1 MKNIFDLKTSAAIIE
16 RIDKLTIDSKP
27 VWGTMNVA
35 QMLAHCC
42 VTYEFIFE
50 NKHPKPNRI
59 KRLLLKTF
67 VKKFVVGPKPYKVN
81 SRTAPEF
88 IIANKRDFEQEK
100 ERLITYILKVQ
111 KLGSSHFENK
121 DSHSFGVLTIQ
132 EWNNM
137 FYKHLDH
144 HLHQFSV

>member
-1 MKNIFDLKTSAAIIE
+1 MKNVFDPLVCSQLIGRIE
-16 RIDKLTIDSKP
+16 NLSPESNP
-27 VWGTMNVA
+27 VWGKMNAA

-50 NKHPKPNRI
+50 NKHRKPNRF
-59 KRLLLKTF
+59 KKLLLKTF
-67 VKKFVVGPKPYKVN
+67 VKKYVVSSIPYKVN

-88 IIANKRDFEQEK
+88 IIADEKDFQNEK
-100 ERLITYILKVQ
+100 ERLINFIKKVQ
-111 KLGSSHFENK
+111 ELGPSYFENRE
-121 DSHSFGVLTIQ
+121 SFSFGKLTIRQ
-132 EWNNM
+132 WNNM